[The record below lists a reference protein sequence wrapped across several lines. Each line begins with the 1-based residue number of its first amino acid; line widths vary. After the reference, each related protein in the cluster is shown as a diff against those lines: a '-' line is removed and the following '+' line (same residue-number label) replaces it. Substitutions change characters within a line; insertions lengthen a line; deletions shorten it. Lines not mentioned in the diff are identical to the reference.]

1 MSTPVIFDR
10 NAVRRTRN
18 RAAAG
23 FAERDFLFTR
33 TMREIAG
40 RLEDIKREFP
50 LALQVGAR
58 GKLQSLKI
66 GRLIKTDI
74 AENFTPDVI
83 AENDFLPFA
92 DESFDLVVS
101 ALDLHTV
108 NDLPGALLQIRR
120 VLKPDGLFL
129 AALFGGETLYE
140 LRACLTD
147 AELEARGGV
156 SPRVFPFA
164 DRPQMAGLMQR
175 AGFALPVVD
184 SEIVTVTYSDA
195 FKLMQDV
202 RGMGE
207 NNVIAERER
216 TPATKRLMMDAAQRY
231 AMQFA
236 EPDGRIP
243 ASFEIIFLSGWA
255 PHESQQKP
263 LRPGSANNSLA
274 QALGTTEESTGEKTA
289 P

>member
-1 MSTPVIFDR
+1 MSAIEIFER
-10 NAVRRTRN
+10 PAVRRARN
-18 RAAAG
+18 RAAAK
-23 FAERDFLFTR
+23 FKDHDFLFTR
-33 TMREIAG
+33 TMNDISA

-50 LALQVGAR
+50 LALQIGAR
-58 GKLQSLKI
+58 GRFESPKVKTVI
-66 GRLIKTDI
+66 ATDI
-74 AENFTPDVI
+74 AESFAPDI
-83 AENDFLPFA
+83 LAENDFLPFA
-92 DESFDLVVS
+92 DASFDLAVS

-120 VLKPDGLFL
+120 ALKPDGLFL
-129 AALFGGETLYE
+129 AALFGGETLHE
-140 LRACLTD
+140 LRACLME
-147 AELEARGGV
+147 AEMDKRGGA

-184 SEIVTVTYSDA
+184 SEIITVTYDHP
-195 FKLMQDV
+195 FKLMREL

-207 NNVIAERER
+207 SNSIAERDK
-216 TPATKRLMMDAAQRY
+216 TPVTKAMMMNAAQRY
-231 AMQFA
+231 FDRYADS
-236 EPDGRIP
+236 DGRIR

-263 LRPGSANNSLA
+263 LRPGSAQKSLA
-274 QALGTTEESTGEKTA
+274 ETLGTAEESTGEKAA